1 MDVYRNTFAQF
12 RMGVFLNNDHRHRF
26 SSTAR
31 NKACPFCTGEIETE
45 IDFLFQRS
53 MYNQLRRR
61 YLTDP
66 ANFRDTRSYFLGI
79 INSESQQTILSVAKF
94 LVCVFNLRTSEMVVG
109 S

>member
-1 MDVYRNTFAQF
+1 MTIDT
-12 RMGVFLNNDHRHRF
+12 VFH
-26 SSTAR
+26 
-31 NKACPFCTGEIETE
+31 PFCTKEIETE
-45 IDFLFQRS
+45 IHFLLQCP
-53 MYNQLRRR
+53 MYTQLRRR